1 MEDDL
6 LTRFRRYLWV
16 ELFRVFLKYE
26 KEGLSDFNSREFL
39 LLLQELINESNQSTL
54 QYILK
59 NAFPSSV
66 NGNRFIFNDFAVFLI
81 KYICE
86 MALDRWGRA
95 RGGLGKRNITV
106 EEFIELFKNTFTFLF
121 FGDVNESFLRN
132 LFSRLDKNRNGYITY
147 KEYLQWML
155 ELLNYREVSG
165 MLCYLE
171 LSGINTNQKRPVKAL

>member
-59 NAFPSSV
+59 NAFSSSV
-66 NGNRFIFNDFAVFLI
+66 NGNRFIFNDFVSSFV
-81 KYICE
+81 Y
-86 MALDRWGRA
+86 
-95 RGGLGKRNITV
+95 LGC
-106 EEFIELFKNTFTFLF
+106 LF
-121 FGDVNESFLRN
+121 
-132 LFSRLDKNRNGYITY
+132 
-147 KEYLQWML
+147 
-155 ELLNYREVSG
+155 
-165 MLCYLE
+165 
-171 LSGINTNQKRPVKAL
+171 NQVHL